1 MRSTQLLSCLLILIK
16 ERGVDKVYV
25 SGPMTGLPNYNFDEF
40 NRVAELLRNEGY
52 NVVNPAVHGVIPEW
66 EWKDY
71 LKLDIKDMLG
81 CDIVATLEGWEE
93 SRGARLEVY
102 IAEQLHMKVVP
113 FEQLLKNQGG

>member
-1 MRSTQLLSCLLILIK
+1 MDR
-16 ERGVDKVYV
+16 VYI

-40 NRVAELLRNEGY
+40 NRVAELLRFEGY
-52 NVVNPAVHGVIPEW
+52 NVVNPADHGVIPGW

-81 CDIVATLEGWEE
+81 CNIVATLEGWEE
-93 SRGARLEVY
+93 SRGARLEVH

-113 FEQLLKNQGG
+113 FKQLLKNQGG